1 MSQAPN
7 IISYQVLLDALPEA
21 ALVLDAQFCILASNS
36 TFLALL
42 RQKAETVQG
51 RPLIEILPDAK
62 NLLSR
67 LKQAPKSREEAMLLG
82 RFFETTLALLP
93 NAEGASLLL
102 LYDKTVSKL
111 TEQALLSHEQRYR
124 ALFEHSNDAIF
135 ILETD
140 LTIIIVNEQAAF
152 FLQEN
157 LPRLL
162 QRDMLRYI
170 PKEEQALFRI
180 YLEHLLKGE
189 IVPLYETH
197 LLDTES
203 QYLPV
208 EMSLT
213 LVRDSQRQPLHIQII
228 ARDIQERRRAELAM
242 QSRLDQLDT
251 LRQVDEE
258 LNSSLDIQEVMR
270 KALDVVMQ
278 LSYADAGFIA
288 LSNEDRMSV
297 SHVAGAYPPA
307 VIGSPIIYRIG
318 VVGRVLEHHEAYF
331 IHNVDEDPFYYK
343 DIPAT
348 QSLMALPLISQ
359 ERLVGILNLESF
371 EQEQFNESIFQFLQV
386 LASRVAVAIDNARLY
401 EFVRKQLNEL
411 SELYKE
417 VHEAEK
423 LKTDMMRIANHDLKN
438 PLSIVRGYVDL
449 LLIDSDSLSTEAKT
463 YLLSMRQSLERADQI
478 LRDFLSAEAVSSRA
492 AGENRRFNLRDLVE
506 RALEE
511 FNFQAKE
518 KGLVLQHNYSINE
531 ALVKGDEVQL
541 YEAIANLISNAIKYT
556 PKGGSITVEL
566 ALDSYHDVTFRVRDT
581 GYGIPSERQSRLFE
595 PFYRP
600 QTAET
605 AHIEGTGLGL
615 HLVKNIIERHH
626 GQMLFESI
634 YQQGSSF
641 GFSLPF
647 AKAE

>member
-21 ALVLDAQFCILASNS
+21 ALVLDEEFCILASNS

-42 RQKAETVQG
+42 RQKAEAVQG
-51 RPLIEILPDAK
+51 QHLLDILPDAE

-82 RFFETTLALLP
+82 RFFETTLAPLMDS
-93 NAEGASLLL
+93 EGASLLL

-124 ALFEHSNDAIF
+124 ALFEHSNDAIL

-140 LTIIIVNEQAAF
+140 LTIIIANEQAAF
-152 FLQEN
+152 FLEEN
-157 LPRLL
+157 LSQLL
-162 QRDMLRYI
+162 QGDMLHYI
-170 PKEEQALFRI
+170 PKEERALFRI
-180 YLEHLLKGE
+180 YIEHLLKGE

-213 LVRDSQRQPLHIQII
+213 LVRDSQKQPLHIQII
-228 ARDIQERRRAELAM
+228 ARDIQERRRAEMTM
-242 QSRLDQLDT
+242 QSRLDELDSM
-251 LRQVDEE
+251 RRVEEE

-270 KALDVVMQ
+270 KALDAVME
-278 LSYADAGFIA
+278 LSRADAGFIA
-288 LSNEDRMSV
+288 LSNEDRVSV

-307 VIGSPIIYRIG
+307 VIGSPIIYRVG
-318 VVGRVLEHHEAYF
+318 VVGRVLEHHQAYF
-331 IHNVDEDPFYYK
+331 IANVDEDPYYYK

-348 QSLMALPLISQ
+348 KSLMAFPLVSQ

-371 EQEQFNESIFQFLQV
+371 DKDVFYEAIFQFIQV
-386 LASRVAVAIDNARLY
+386 LASRIAVAIDNARLY

-411 SELYKE
+411 SELYNE

-449 LLIDSDSLSTEAKT
+449 LFIDEDKLSTEAQS
-463 YLLSMRQSLERADQI
+463 YLLSMRQSLERAEQI

-492 AGENRRFNLRDLVE
+492 TGENRRFNLHDLVE

-511 FNFQAKE
+511 FRPQAEEKE
-518 KGLVLQHNYSINE
+518 LVLKQNYSTDQ
-531 ALVKGDEVQL
+531 AAVKGDEVQL
-541 YEAIANLISNAIKYT
+541 YEAITNLISNAIKYT
-556 PKGGSITVEL
+556 PAGGSILVEL
-566 ALDSYHDVTFRVRDT
+566 SLDRYRDVVFRVQDT
-581 GYGIPSERQSRLFE
+581 GYGIPPERQARLFE

-600 QTAET
+600 KTAET

-647 AKAE
+647 ASAE